1 MLPLFFNAIWQVLLI
16 GLIVGA
22 GLPAIFALGVKAMAY
37 GVGGDAE
44 SDHAAGHPLGKV
56 VGVLLFAVVLAAIA
70 LGIAIIVSSGFGYQV
85 SFEHV
90 FPTFVKKGH

>member
-1 MLPLFFNAIWQVLLI
+1 MLQLFFGAIWQVLLI

-44 SDHAAGHPLGKV
+44 TDHAAGHPLGKI
-56 VGVLLFAVVLAAIA
+56 VGILLFAVVLAAIA

-90 FPTFVKKGH
+90 VPAFVKKGH